1 MTFTS
6 SHCACQDQKPR
17 VSYAKRDRKYILRHC
32 SNLYLLSYLLHHGCF
47 YKSSP
52 PPLFPSSFSFLL
64 LMSLRCGFS
73 VHIWQ
78 SLCKTLCKNFQS
90 KPVITHFSP
99 CKCRWLNLRFCRH
112 KIQCKFANPSIWW
125 TASSN
130 ILLLH
135 ANENYLYKVIFSQC
149 FYEWVM
155 VGWILDFFC
164 CQC

>member
-6 SHCACQDQKPR
+6 SHCASQDEKPR
-17 VSYAKRDRKYILRHC
+17 VGYAKRDRKYILEDC
-32 SNLYLLSYLLHHGCF
+32 SNLYLLNYLLHHGCF

-52 PPLFPSSFSFLL
+52 LPLFPSSFSFLL

-73 VHIWQ
+73 VLIWR

-90 KPVITHFSP
+90 KPVITYFSP
-99 CKCRWLNLRFCRH
+99 CKRRWLNLRFCRH
-112 KIQCKFANPSIWW
+112 KIQCKFANSNIWW

-135 ANENYLYKVIFSQC
+135 ANKNYLRLYFQL
-149 FYEWVM
+149 W
-155 VGWILDFFC
+155 
-164 CQC
+164 